1 MTLAALT
8 DALITS
14 PNKGNTMQEILIYG
28 LERGETHRYT
38 EALLANFPK
47 TDKAVENIEKV
58 KAAASAQ
65 GYHSFRVATYNGE
78 PPNFAAAIAI

>member
-1 MTLAALT
+1 
-8 DALITS
+8 
-14 PNKGNTMQEILIYG
+14 MQEILIYG
-28 LERGETHRYT
+28 LEQGESRRYM

-47 TDKAVENIEKV
+47 TDNAASNIEKV

>member
-1 MTLAALT
+1 MMPAASTALLT
-8 DALITS
+8 TS

-28 LERGETHRYT
+28 LERGETRRYT

-47 TDKAVENIEKV
+47 TDNAASNIEKV
-58 KAAASAQ
+58 KAAASAE